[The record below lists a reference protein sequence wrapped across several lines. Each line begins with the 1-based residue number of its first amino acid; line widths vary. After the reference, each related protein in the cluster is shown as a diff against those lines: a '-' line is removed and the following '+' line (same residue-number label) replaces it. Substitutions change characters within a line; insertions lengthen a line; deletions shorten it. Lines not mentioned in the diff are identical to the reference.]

1 MRGLESDTIG
11 GFNAMNDKQY
21 YVRGCIALL
30 DAVGGAVHHMGNV
43 HKYSREEDRPEKA
56 QNLITRY

>member
-1 MRGLESDTIG
+1 
-11 GFNAMNDKQY
+11 MNDKQY